1 MECIDE
7 VIKFIKKLFDSDE
20 ILALHQPVFMGN
32 EKRYLNECIDTT
44 FVSSV
49 GKFVDRFENMI
60 KVYTGAKY
68 AIASVNGTAGLH
80 VALKLVGV
88 QRGTEVITQP
98 LTFVATCN
106 AIRYC
111 DANPIFVDVDIDTMG
126 LSPNSLQKFID
137 EYTEQRNGYCFN
149 KKTGNKI
156 SAVLPMHTF
165 GRPCRIKEIADI
177 CKEFNLALV
186 EDAAESLGSY
196 YQEQHTGTF
205 GEFGVFSF
213 NGNKVIT
220 SGGGGIIVT
229 NDPTLA
235 KKAKH
240 ITTTAKLAHPY
251 EFIHDDEAFNYRLPN
266 INAALGCA
274 QMESLDIIL
283 DNKRLLAEEYNAFF
297 EEKSIVFAKALNETK
312 QNHWLNAI
320 LLENKSIRDD
330 FLNQTNDAGVMTRPI
345 WRLMNKLKMF
355 NKYHTDDLENAL
367 WLEERVV
374 NIPSGARF

>member
-1 MECIDE
+1 VECIDE

-330 FLNQTNDAGVMTRPI
+330 FLKQTNDAGVMTRPI

>member
-177 CKEFNLALV
+177 CKKFNLALV

-330 FLNQTNDAGVMTRPI
+330 FLKQTNDAGVMTRPI

-355 NKYHTDDLENAL
+355 KIYHTDDLENAL

>member
-220 SGGGGIIVT
+220 SGGGGMIVT

-330 FLNQTNDAGVMTRPI
+330 FLKQTNDAGVMTRPI

>member
-1 MECIDE
+1 VECIDE

-32 EKRYLNECIDTT
+32 EKKYLNECIDTT

>member
-1 MECIDE
+1 MESIDE
-7 VIKFIKKLFDSDE
+7 VIKFIKELFDSDE

-68 AIASVNGTAGLH
+68 AIATVNGTAGLH

-88 QRGTEVITQP
+88 QPGTEVITQP

-165 GRPCRIKEIADI
+165 GRPCRIKEIAGI

-220 SGGGGIIVT
+220 SGGGGMIVT

-283 DNKRLLAEEYNAFF
+283 DNKRHLAEEYNAFF
-297 EEKSIVFAKALNETK
+297 EEKSIVFAKAHNETK

-330 FLNQTNDAGVMTRPI
+330 FLKQTNDAGVMTRPI

>member
-32 EKRYLNECIDTT
+32 EKKYLNECIDTT

>member
-1 MECIDE
+1 MESPDE

-32 EKRYLNECIDTT
+32 EKRYLNECIDST

-68 AIASVNGTAGLH
+68 AIATVNGTAGLH

-88 QRGTEVITQP
+88 QPGTEVITQP

-137 EYTEQRNGYCFN
+137 QYTEQRSGYCFN

-165 GRPCRIKEIADI
+165 GRPCRIKEIAGI

-205 GEFGVFSF
+205 GAFGVFSF

-220 SGGGGIIVT
+220 SVGGGMIVT

-283 DNKRLLAEEYNAFF
+283 DNKRHLAEDYEAFF

-320 LLENKSIRDD
+320 LLGNKSIRDD
-330 FLNQTNDAGVMTRPI
+330 FLKQTNDAGVMTRPI

-355 NKYHTDDLENAL
+355 NKYRTDDLENAL

>member
-1 MECIDE
+1 MESIDE
-7 VIKFIKKLFDSDE
+7 VIKFIKELFDSDE

-88 QRGTEVITQP
+88 QPGTEVITQP

-165 GRPCRIKEIADI
+165 GRPCRIKEIAGI

-220 SGGGGIIVT
+220 SGGGGMIVT

-283 DNKRLLAEEYNAFF
+283 DNKRHLAEEYNAFF
-297 EEKSIVFAKALNETK
+297 EEKSIVFAKAHNETK

-330 FLNQTNDAGVMTRPI
+330 FLKQTNDAGVMTRPI

>member
-1 MECIDE
+1 M
-7 VIKFIKKLFDSDE
+7 
-20 ILALHQPVFMGN
+20 
-32 EKRYLNECIDTT
+32 
-44 FVSSV
+44 
-49 GKFVDRFENMI
+49 
-60 KVYTGAKY
+60 
-68 AIASVNGTAGLH
+68 
-80 VALKLVGV
+80 
-88 QRGTEVITQP
+88 
-98 LTFVATCN
+98 
-106 AIRYC
+106 
-111 DANPIFVDVDIDTMG
+111 
-126 LSPNSLQKFID
+126 
-137 EYTEQRNGYCFN
+137 
-149 KKTGNKI
+149 
-156 SAVLPMHTF
+156 
-165 GRPCRIKEIADI
+165 
-177 CKEFNLALV
+177 

-220 SGGGGIIVT
+220 SGGGGMIVT

-283 DNKRLLAEEYNAFF
+283 DNKRHLAEEYNAFF
-297 EEKSIVFAKALNETK
+297 EEKSIVFAKAHNETK

-330 FLNQTNDAGVMTRPI
+330 FLKQTNDAGVMTRPI

>member
-1 MECIDE
+1 VECIDE

-32 EKRYLNECIDTT
+32 EKKYLNECIDTT

-330 FLNQTNDAGVMTRPI
+330 FLKQTNDAGVMTRPI

>member
-137 EYTEQRNGYCFN
+137 EYTEQRNGYFFN

-283 DNKRLLAEEYNAFF
+283 DNKRHLAEEYNAFF

>member
-1 MECIDE
+1 VECIDE

-32 EKRYLNECIDTT
+32 EKKYLNECIDTT

-177 CKEFNLALV
+177 CKKFNLALV

>member
-165 GRPCRIKEIADI
+165 GRPCRIKEIAGI

-283 DNKRLLAEEYNAFF
+283 DNKRHLAEEYNAFF

>member
-1 MECIDE
+1 MESIDE

-44 FVSSV
+44 FVSSA

-68 AIASVNGTAGLH
+68 AVATVSGTAGLH

-88 QRGTEVITQP
+88 EPGTEVITQP

-137 EYTEQRNGYCFN
+137 EYTDQRNGHCFN

-165 GRPCRIKEIADI
+165 GRPCRIKEIAGI

-220 SGGGGIIVT
+220 SGGGGMIVT

-283 DNKRLLAEEYNAFF
+283 DNKRYLAEDYNAFF

-330 FLNQTNDAGVMTRPI
+330 FLKQTNDAGVMTRPI

>member
-177 CKEFNLALV
+177 CKKFNLALV

>member
-229 NDPTLA
+229 NDSTLA

-283 DNKRLLAEEYNAFF
+283 DNKRHLAEEYNAFF

-330 FLNQTNDAGVMTRPI
+330 FLKQTNDAGVMTRPI